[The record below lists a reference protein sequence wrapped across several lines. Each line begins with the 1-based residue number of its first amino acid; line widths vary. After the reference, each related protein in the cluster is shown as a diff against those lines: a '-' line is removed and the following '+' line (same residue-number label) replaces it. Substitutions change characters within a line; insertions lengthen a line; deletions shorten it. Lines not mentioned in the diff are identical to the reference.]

1 MSDVK
6 KSKNPFINMANE
18 AKAKKAGQFPNS
30 TTGTNNKAPKPTKG
44 FATGQVMRKAGRGS

>member
-1 MSDVK
+1 MADVK

>member
-18 AKAKKAGQFPNS
+18 AKAKKASQFPNS
-30 TTGTNNKAPKPTKG
+30 TNKAGKAPKPTKG